1 MAYTPRKCSL
11 TGRLIAA
18 KDHSSVQINVGNVT
32 KDGVYNKTSKTLVVG
47 GYLRKTGE
55 ADQRIYALTRRW

>member
-11 TGRLIAA
+11 TNRIVGP
-18 KDHSSVQINVGNVT
+18 KDHAAVQFNVAKLN
-32 KDGVYNKTSKTLVVG
+32 KDGVYEKQYKTVVVG

-55 ADQRIYALTRRW
+55 ADERIYQAIKKF

>member
-55 ADQRIYALTRRW
+55 ADQRIYAYVLTF